1 MLYDGFMETLNSLF
15 SGIISEALASFSAP
29 SRITGDN
36 VYQQADAKA
45 LTLVDRMVERLALPG
60 SGISGIGHLSA
71 LLEKARAGSACLL
84 LLEHYSNLDLPN
96 LSYLLRKEGPA
107 GAEINDALLAIAGM
121 KLNEENPAVAVF
133 SSAYTRIV
141 ICPSRS
147 ASGGTEPEH
156 AGTERSETEQSET
169 ERAEHERAE
178 HERAEHE
185 HAEHERAERL
195 RMISINRAAMR
206 KLEELKRTGRLVLI
220 FPSGTRYRPWDP
232 TSKRGVREID
242 SYIKTFD
249 YMCFAALNGEV
260 MHVRQGGMLDDFVSE
275 DVLRFTVSAPV
286 SCAGF
291 RREVREAAD
300 KSGVEDKKQAVAD
313 AIMARLEAMHN
324 EAEKHRAP
332 VPPSPASGKG
342 APPSVH

>member
-60 SGISGIGHLSA
+60 SGISGIEHLSA

-96 LSYLLRKEGPA
+96 FSYLLRKAGHA
-107 GAEINDALLAIAGM
+107 GAKINDSLLTIAGM

-147 ASGGTEPEH
+147 AIGGE
-156 AGTERSETEQSET
+156 ETEN
-169 ERAEHERAE
+169 AEHKN
-178 HERAEHE
+178 
-185 HAEHERAERL
+185 AERL

-249 YMCFAALNGEV
+249 YMCFVALNGEV
-260 MHVRQGGMLDDFVSE
+260 MHVRQGDMLDDFVSE
-275 DVLRFTVSAPV
+275 DLLRFTVSPPC
-286 SCAGF
+286 SCADF
-291 RREVREAAD
+291 RREAREAAD
-300 KSGVEDKKQAVAD
+300 KAGAEDKKQAVAD
-313 AIMARLEAMHN
+313 AIMVRLEAMHN
-324 EAEKHRAP
+324 EAEKHRLCAP
-332 VPPSPASGKG
+332 LSTGT
-342 APPSVH
+342 H

>member
-45 LTLVDRMVERLALPG
+45 LTLVDRVVARLALPG
-60 SGISGIGHLSA
+60 SGISGIEHLSA
-71 LLEKARAGSACLL
+71 LLEKAHTGSACLL

-96 LSYLLRKEGPA
+96 FSYLLRQAGPA

-147 ASGGTEPEH
+147 ATGGGETEH
-156 AGTERSETEQSET
+156 AGREDTGTEQTEREN
-169 ERAEHERAE
+169 
-178 HERAEHE
+178 
-185 HAEHERAERL
+185 AERL

-249 YMCFAALNGEV
+249 YMCFVALNGEV
-260 MHVRQGGMLDDFVSE
+260 MHVRQGDMLDDFVSE
-275 DVLRFTVSAPV
+275 DLLRFTVSPPC
-286 SCAGF
+286 SCADF

-300 KSGVEDKKQAVAD
+300 KAGAEDKKQAVAD

-324 EAEKHRAP
+324 EAEKPRLCHPYLQGRI
-332 VPPSPASGKG
+332 
-342 APPSVH
+342 

>member
-1 MLYDGFMETLNSLF
+1 METLNSLF

-96 LSYLLRKEGPA
+96 FSYLLRKEGPA
-107 GAEINDALLAIAGM
+107 GAEVNDALLAIAGM

-156 AGTERSETEQSET
+156 AETEHAGTEQSET

-178 HERAEHE
+178 HEH
-185 HAEHERAERL
+185 AERL

-260 MHVRQGGMLDDFVSE
+260 MHVRQGDMLDDFVSE
-275 DVLRFTVSAPV
+275 DVLRFTVSPPC
-286 SCAGF
+286 SCADF
-291 RREVREAAD
+291 RREAREAAD
-300 KSGVEDKKQAVAD
+300 KAGAEDKKQAVAD
-313 AIMARLEAMHN
+313 AIMARLDAMHN
-324 EAEKHRAP
+324 EAEKERLCRP
-332 VPPSPASGKG
+332 YLQVNI
-342 APPSVH
+342 